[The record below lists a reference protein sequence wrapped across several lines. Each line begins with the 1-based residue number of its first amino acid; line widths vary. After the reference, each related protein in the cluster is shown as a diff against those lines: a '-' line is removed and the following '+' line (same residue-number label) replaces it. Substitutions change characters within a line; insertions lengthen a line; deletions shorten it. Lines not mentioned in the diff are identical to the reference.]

1 MNLIINSNCII
12 NVISKI
18 KNAKK
23 EMDIDLVFVTWIDLI
38 FVTRV
43 IGIITNRLTGETIL
57 ISEFISV

>member
-1 MNLIINSNCII
+1 MILIINSNCII

-23 EMDIDLVFVTWIDLI
+23 EMDIDLI